1 MRLRGFQRLACIN
14 RSYHPRPKG
23 EASLAFPPKS
33 NRSQKSVR
41 AGRLSGFGFTL
52 IELLVVIAIIAVLA
66 ALLLP
71 AFNRA
76 KERALTAACASN
88 LRQVGIAL
96 TLYLHE
102 QNCFPL
108 ATVGD
113 GFGNYQRALRPLA
126 SPQVLCCPE
135 LGKTTTQLLFSFPT
149 NTFIYPAY
157 GYNMLGALSS
167 NPSNPPPLNLGL
179 GGDSGQPVPESRIQK
194 PSQMIALGDT
204 RAAFPIPPSM
214 AANHTPADLLWI
226 SSPYTFPGYGAP
238 GVGNWHNGGA
248 NLLFCDDHVEFA
260 QQSVWMAAND
270 GERRLWNN
278 DNLPH
283 EESW

>member
-1 MRLRGFQRLACIN
+1 MRLRCFQRLSRIS
-14 RSYHPRPKG
+14 RSCNPRYKD
-23 EASLAFPPKS
+23 EVILAFLSKS
-33 NRSQKSVR
+33 DRNQKSVR
-41 AGRLSGFGFTL
+41 ARLLSGFGFTL
-52 IELLVVIAIIAVLA
+52 IELLVVIAIIAVLT

-71 AFNRA
+71 TLNRA

-102 QNCFPL
+102 QNYFPL

-126 SPQVLCCPE
+126 SSQVLCCPK
-135 LGKTTTQLLFSFPT
+135 LGKTTAQLLFSFPT

-167 NPSNPPPLNLGL
+167 NPSNPPSLNLGL
-179 GGDSGQPVPESRIQK
+179 GGDSGQPAPESRIQK
-194 PSQMIALGDT
+194 PSQMIAIGDT
-204 RAAFPIPPSM
+204 MAAFPIPPSM

-238 GVGNWHNGGA
+238 GVGNWHSGGA

-260 QQSVWMAAND
+260 PQSVRMAAND
-270 GERRLWNN
+270 GERQLWNN
-278 DNLPH
+278 DNQPH
-283 EESW
+283 EECW